1 MIPKVIHYIFGL
13 REDFCGKPFTDFHL
27 LNIVT
32 ACRLNPAY
40 KIKVHYYYEPD
51 CWQFR
56 ALHNFCEVIKLDS
69 IPSTIAG
76 KPVKWGEHACDY
88 LRVNILLQEGGIYLD
103 ADVVCIKPFDDLL
116 DFDCIMGL
124 EYSGKTTWGLCN
136 ATILAKKGSEFLRLW
151 KDNYDA
157 HYINDSWNTDSVI
170 VPYDLAV
177 KNPKTIRTASPDFFF
192 KYPWDSHGF
201 TMMFKA
207 VAPVDYAYTLH
218 LYESRP
224 GHYEE
229 LCKYTL
235 ENVSNMKSTLAY
247 IYRKV
252 VFKDENICYAEPG
265 ECIFL

>member
-32 ACRLNPAY
+32 ASRLNPTY
-40 KIKVHYYYEPD
+40 KIKVYYYYEPD
-51 CWQFR
+51 CWQFK
-56 ALHNFCEVIKLDS
+56 ALRNFCEVIKLDS

-76 KPVKWGEHACDY
+76 KSVKWGEHVCDY
-88 LRVNILLQEGGIYLD
+88 LRVSKLLEEGGIYLD
-103 ADVVCIKPFDDLL
+103 TDVVCINPFDDLL
-116 DFDCIMGL
+116 GHDCVMGL
-124 EYSGKTTWGLCN
+124 EYSGKMTWGLCN

-151 KDNYDA
+151 KDNYDKQ
-157 HYINDSWNTDSVI
+157 YINDSWNTDSVL

-177 KNPKTIRTASPDFFF
+177 KHPKTIRMAPPDFFF
-192 KYPWDSHGF
+192 KYPWDSDGF

-207 VAPVDYAYTLH
+207 VAPLDYAYTMH